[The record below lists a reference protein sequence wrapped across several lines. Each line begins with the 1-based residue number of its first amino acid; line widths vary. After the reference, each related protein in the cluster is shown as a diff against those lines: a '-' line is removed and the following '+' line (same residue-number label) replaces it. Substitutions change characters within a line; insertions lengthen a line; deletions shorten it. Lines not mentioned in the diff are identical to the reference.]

1 MGYLKVERVRSQ
13 ILSSDT
19 LASLPEVYS
28 YVLRAE
34 VDSLHPQLFLML
46 LLAPL
51 LVVVRGIIRIIV
63 DHLLGTHLSQGEL
76 HLTPVLLPVTTVKS
90 RVTQSV
96 IVVSS
101 RTN

>member
-1 MGYLKVERVRSQ
+1 MVFLKDMRQFGLKFYLV
-13 ILSSDT
+13 ILLLPFQRFT
-19 LASLPEVYS
+19 LVF
-28 YVLRAE
+28 YVLKLT
-34 VDSLHPQLFLML
+34 LHPHLFLLL

-96 IVVSS
+96 IVVSF